1 MKRMKRF
8 WITLLFALAAT
19 GAVQAQYD
27 MLVLNPD
34 ARSSGMGGVAMTG
47 IGSSH
52 AIFGNASA
60 ALFSRIPY
68 QISSTYSGHDGGNY
82 YAVSGYGRLG
92 GRSVLEAGWRMFD
105 YRGGSDMAF
114 DASYSRFVIPTVAL
128 GITARYVRYNPD
140 ASSSNQALAVDLSA
154 SSRLPLPALPENS
167 ALLLGAKLAN
177 LGGYLNRSVDGQ
189 HLLPVN
195 LQVGAALDWWILD
208 SHELTLAADYGYY
221 FTPGVVSGSEI
232 SVGVEYNLMQ
242 LVQFRGGYHVGQRSR
257 YYPNYGSVG
266 VGLRFMHV
274 RLDLSYL
281 FASRSSL
288 LHNAYSLSLGLDF

>member
-1 MKRMKRF
+1 MKRF
-8 WITLLFALAAT
+8 WVTLLCVLAAT
-19 GAVQAQYD
+19 SAVRAQYD
-27 MLVLNPD
+27 MLILNPD
-34 ARSSGMGGVAMTG
+34 ARSSGMGGVAMTN

-60 ALFSRIPY
+60 ALFSRIPF

-82 YAVSGYGRLG
+82 YAVSGYGRIG
-92 GRSVLEAGWRMFD
+92 ARSVLEAGWRMFD

-114 DASYSRFVIPTVAL
+114 DASYSRFVIPSVAL

-140 ASSSNQALAVDLSA
+140 AAAANHALAVDLST
-154 SSRLPLPALPENS
+154 SCRLPLPALPENS
-167 ALLLGAKLAN
+167 ALVLGAKLAN
-177 LGGYLNRSVDGQ
+177 LGGYLTRSVEGS

-195 LQVGAALDWWILD
+195 LKVGAALDWWIRD
-208 SHELTLAADYGYY
+208 AHEVTLAADYGYY
-221 FTPGVVSGSEI
+221 FTPSAVSGSEI

-242 LVQFRGGYHVGQRSR
+242 LIRFRGGYHVGQRSR

-281 FASRSSL
+281 FASRSSA
-288 LHNAYSLSLGLDF
+288 LHNAYGLSFGFDF